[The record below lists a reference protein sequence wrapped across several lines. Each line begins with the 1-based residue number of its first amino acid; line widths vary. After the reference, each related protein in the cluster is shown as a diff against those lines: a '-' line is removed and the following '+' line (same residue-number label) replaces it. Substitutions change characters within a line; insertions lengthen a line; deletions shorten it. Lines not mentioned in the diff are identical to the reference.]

1 MSEHVKKF
9 IDDLSNGKNADAGEA
24 FKDALRAKVADGLD
38 KQRVDIASR
47 IFNDAST
54 QAQNFSDPKPVVTDP
69 NPETSVVIDTQGQ
82 EVEFVD
88 NGNEQPTPESEV
100 PNAESHS
107 LINCTRW
114 VLQSIKQKYMFLGT
128 SSLKCELCH

>member
-9 IDDLSNGKNADAGEA
+9 IDDLQNGKNADAGEA

-47 IFNDAST
+47 IFNDKST
-54 QAQNFSDPKPVVTDP
+54 EAQDLSYPKPAVTDP
-69 NPETSVVIDTQGQ
+69 NPETAVVMDTKGN

-88 NGNEQPTPESEV
+88 NGNEQPKPEAEV
-100 PNAESHS
+100 PEAPANDESQP
-107 LINCTRW
+107 T
-114 VLQSIKQKYMFLGT
+114 T
-128 SSLKCELCH
+128 